1 MLLIASLTSP
11 SHNRG
16 VQKENISFVSCKVDA
31 CLKRLIVGNVNV
43 IQAEERSSLSVWVTD
58 EFGIK
63 SPAIPGRVTSL
74 EMKRIFI
81 DHNASNKRHF
91 VMLACKLSPSAMR
104 PTFDEILA
112 AKERIFTGINVT
124 PCSPSPIFSSMFGC
138 EIFNKMEYLQETG
151 SFKERGARNALM
163 LLSDE
168 QKRKGVVAA
177 SAGNHALALA
187 YHGKLLGI
195 PVRVV
200 MPVIAPMVKQE
211 RCRQFGAKVE
221 LFGDNIAEAKQ
232 KADEYV
238 VSEGMTYVHGFDGI
252 DVIAGQGTLGLEIL
266 DQIPDVDAIV
276 LPVGGGGLIAGLSLA
291 VKTLKPHVQVIG
303 VEPEYAASYL
313 AAVEAGHPVVV
324 KMEETLGDGLAVP
337 CVGVNAFELARQH
350 VDKVVTVNEQDIAL
364 AILRLIEI
372 EKGVVEGAGAA
383 PVAALIAG
391 KLPELKGKKVVLVLC
406 GGNIDPSV
414 LGRVIN
420 YGLRCDWRLVRFRA
434 EISDRPGGLERLT
447 HAIAEMK
454 ASVKQISHERTF
466 GKPNFSKVSVN
477 CVVETRD
484 HDHAEALIKHLED
497 EGMPCELY

>member
-1 MLLIASLTSP
+1 
-11 SHNRG
+11 
-16 VQKENISFVSCKVDA
+16 
-31 CLKRLIVGNVNV
+31 
-43 IQAEERSSLSVWVTD
+43 
-58 EFGIK
+58 
-63 SPAIPGRVTSL
+63 
-74 EMKRIFI
+74 
-81 DHNASNKRHF
+81 
-91 VMLACKLSPSAMR
+91 MR

-112 AKERIFTGINVT
+112 AKKRIFPGINVT
-124 PCSPSPIFSSMFGC
+124 PRTPSPIFSTLFGC
-138 EIFNKMEYLQETG
+138 DIYNKKEYLQETG

-163 LLSDE
+163 LLSDT
-168 QKRKGVVAA
+168 QKAKGVIAA

-200 MPVIAPMVKQE
+200 MPAIAPMVKQE
-211 RCRQFGAKVE
+211 RCRQFGAQVE
-221 LFGDNIAEAKQ
+221 LFGNNIAEAKQ

-238 VSEGMTYVHGFDGI
+238 ASEGLTYIHGFDGI
-252 DVIAGQGTLGLEIL
+252 DVIAGAGTLGLEIL
-266 DQIPDVDAIV
+266 DQVPDVNAIV
-276 LPVGGGGLIAGLSLA
+276 LPVGGAGLIAGLSLA
-291 VKTLKPHVQVIG
+291 VKTVKPSVQVIG

-313 AAVEAGHPVVV
+313 AAVAAGHPVHV
-324 KMEETLGDGLAVP
+324 KLEDTLGDGLAVP
-337 CVGVNAFELARQH
+337 CVGANAFTLASQH
-350 VDKVVTVNEQDIAL
+350 VDKVVTVSEKDIAL

-391 KLPELKGKKVVLVLC
+391 KLDELKGKKVVLVLC

-434 EISDRPGGLERLT
+434 EISDRPGGLEKLT

-466 GKPNFSKVSVN
+466 GKPNFSKVSVA

-484 HDHAEALIKHLED
+484 HDHADALITHLEA